1 MDRRLFL
8 VPVIL
13 LWTFSLAAQD
23 DERARQE
30 ESTDYYKKW
39 LDEDVQYIITEA
51 EKEIFEKLQ
60 TAEEKEQFIEQFW
73 LRRDPDPRTPGN
85 EYKEEHYRRI
95 AYAND
100 HFKSG
105 FAGWKTDR
113 GRIYIIHG
121 APDEIERNPSGGGY
135 ERRFSE
141 GGGAT
146 ATYPF
151 ERWWY
156 RHLPGIGDNIEL
168 EFVDRTWTGEY
179 RLALDPNEKDLFLYI
194 PGHGNTRAENIGMA
208 DRNFRITTQL
218 RSGGSRELYPMMHHR
233 AQDSVFARYETFTRV
248 KQPTDLK
255 YDDLKQAVSA
265 SVNYD
270 DLPYRVQ
277 EDYFRISGDRY
288 LVPVTVEFPNRELS
302 FQMENGN
309 YVAKIVVYGI
319 VSTITNKVV
328 AEFEEDLI
336 ASFAPGD
343 IEKGRTGRTLF
354 QKLLPLK
361 GRMRYKLTLVA
372 KDVNGAKIGVVNQGI
387 TPPAAE
393 GESLDSSSLV
403 VADYIRQADTVPA
416 DFEEQQFIL
425 GDLIVRPTLTRN
437 FPQGGTLGLYMQVY
451 NAALDQTTR
460 SPALGVTYR
469 ILRDGQAVHEIEDV
483 AGTSL
488 FFYSDQR
495 VVLVKGLPLKDL
507 PEGKYSIEVEV
518 EDHITGQDLS
528 VSGTFNIVP
537 TS

>member
-1 MDRRLFL
+1 MIVLL
-8 VPVIL
+8 LALPV
-13 LWTFSLAAQD
+13 AAQSN
-23 DERARQE
+23 EQKRQE

-39 LDEDVQYIITEA
+39 LDQDVRYIITEA
-51 EKEIFEKLQ
+51 EKEIFEKLA

-73 LRRDPDPRTPGN
+73 LRRDPDPRTPTN

-100 HFKSG
+100 HYKSG

-121 APDEIERNPSGGGY
+121 PPDEIERNPSGGGY

-156 RHLPGIGDNIEL
+156 RNLPGLGSDIEL
-168 EFVDRTWTGEY
+168 EFVDKSWTGEY
-179 RLALDPNEKDLFLYI
+179 KLALDPNEKDLFLYI
-194 PGHGNTRAENIGMA
+194 PGHGNTMAENIGMA
-208 DRNFRITTQL
+208 DRNLRITTQL
-218 RSGGSRELYPMMHHR
+218 RSPGNREIYPFQQHR

-248 KQPTDLK
+248 KQPTALK
-255 YDDLKQAVSA
+255 YDDLKQVVSVDV
-265 SVNYD
+265 SYD
-270 DLPYRVQ
+270 DLHYQVE
-277 EDYFRISGDRY
+277 EDYFRIDEDRY

-302 FQMENGN
+302 FQQENGN
-309 YVAKIVVYGI
+309 FVAKVAIYGI
-319 VSTITNKVV
+319 VSTITNKIV

-336 ASFAPGD
+336 ATFSPQD

-372 KDVNGAKIGVVNQGI
+372 KDVHGAKMGVVNHGISPPQAHHQGL
-387 TPPAAE
+387 AA
-393 GESLDSSSLV
+393 SSLV
-403 VADYIRQADTVPA
+403 VADYIRQVSNVPA
-416 DFEEQQFIL
+416 DVEEQQFIL
-425 GDLIVRPTLTRN
+425 GDLMVRPTLSRN
-437 FPQGGTLGLYMQVY
+437 FPQGGSLGLYLQVY
-451 NAALDQTTR
+451 EAAIDQATR

-469 ILRDGQAVHEIEDV
+469 IMQGDKTLHEVEDV
-483 AGTSL
+483 RGSSL
-488 FFYSDQR
+488 LFYSDQR
-495 VVLVKGLPLKDL
+495 VVLVKGLPLKGL
-507 PEGKYSIEVEV
+507 PQGNYRVEVEV
-518 EDHITGQDLS
+518 KDHIRDQTVV
-528 VSGTFNIVP
+528 VSEPFNVVS